1 MSKRIFPSL
10 LSLILITSLTAC
22 NLPLGNSPEAQSL
35 MMTITA
41 QAQLLEQTG
50 SLTTATFTPQ
60 VIVITATPEN
70 GAGVSPP
77 VEEPVASAEILPPA
91 SGAPTLTVSIAT
103 NCRTGPGQ
111 AYSSIYGLPVDV
123 SAEVVGKNTSTNY
136 WIIKIPNGGGTCW
149 LWGQYATVTGDTS
162 GLQNVAIPPTPTP
175 LVTPT
180 FTITPS
186 FTPTKVVIQPPS
198 APSNLSQTHICSIGF
213 TWNIYSFDGTI
224 TWQDTSNNEDGFR
237 VYSFDDNLT
246 GAADILRGTVG
257 ANVTSFNFN
266 TSSFGPSSTIK
277 VEAFNN
283 AGSSTRV
290 SLFFT
295 GNNCPPVVSP

>member
-1 MSKRIFPSL
+1 MIQKPFFL
-10 LSLILITSLTAC
+10 FLILAFSLSAC
-22 NLPLGNSPEAQSL
+22 NLPTNSAGDPANL
-35 MMTITA
+35 LLTITA
-41 QAQLLEQTG
+41 QAQILEQSEQLPTP
-50 SLTTATFTPQ
+50 TATATPI
-60 VIVITATPEN
+60 VIIITATDDGN
-70 GAGVSPP
+70 
-77 VEEPVASAEILPPA
+77 SAAPAQETATNTPDSSSVNVPPPA
-91 SGAPTLTVSIAT
+91 SGAPSVTVSIAT

-123 SAEVVGKNTSTNY
+123 AAEVVGKNTSTNY
-136 WIIKIPNGGGTCW
+136 WIINIPGSNNTCW

-162 GLQNVAIPPTPTP
+162 GLQNVAIPPTPT
-175 LVTPT
+175 
-180 FTITPS
+180 FTITPTLTI
-186 FTPTKVVIQPPS
+186 TPTKVVIQPPS
-198 APSNLSQTHICSIGF
+198 APSNLSQTHICSIGG

>member
-1 MSKRIFPSL
+1 MKKHYKFITYLL
-10 LSLILITSLTAC
+10 LSMLFFQAC
-22 NLPLGNSPEAQSL
+22 NLPAGTPDADKPTDRELTA
-35 MMTITA
+35 TA
-41 QAQLLEQTG
+41 QMLLIEQM
-50 SLTTATFTPQ
+50 SQSPVVIVVTATSEDANPIPLQ
-60 VIVITATPEN
+60 ETATNTPD
-70 GAGVSPP
+70 P
-77 VEEPVASAEILPPA
+77 ASANIPPPE
-91 SGAPTLTVSIAT
+91 SGTPTVTVSTAT

-111 AYSSIYGLPVDV
+111 AYSSIYGLPVGI

-136 WIIKIPNGGGTCW
+136 WIIKIPNGSGTCW

-162 GLQNVAIPPTPTP
+162 GLQNVSIPPTPT
-175 LVTPT
+175 L
-180 FTITPS
+180 TITPT
-186 FTPTKVVIQPPS
+186 FTPTKVVLQPPS

-246 GAADILRGTVG
+246 GAADILKGTVA

-283 AGSSTRV
+283 AGASTRV

>member
-1 MSKRIFPSL
+1 MLKRSNIFIL
-10 LSLILITSLTAC
+10 TILILTMQAC
-22 NLPLGNSPEAQSL
+22 NLKLVNTPDTNKLAL
-35 MMTITA
+35 TITA
-41 QAQLLEQTG
+41 QAQILEQRG
-50 SLTTATFTPQ
+50 LLFTPTSTP
-60 VIVITATPEN
+60 VVVLITATKN
-70 GAGVSPP
+70 GN
-77 VEEPVASAEILPPA
+77 EPAAPLPQETATSTPDPSSANAASPA
-91 SGAPTLTVSIAT
+91 SGAPTVTVSTAT

-111 AYSSIYGLPVDV
+111 AYSSIYGLPVGI

-136 WIIKIPNGGGTCW
+136 WIIKIPNGSGTCW

-162 GLQNVAIPPTPTP
+162 GLQNVAIPPTPT
-175 LVTPT
+175 L
-180 FTITPS
+180 TITPT
-186 FTPTKVVIQPPS
+186 FTPTKVVLQPPS
-198 APSNLSQTHICSIGF
+198 APSNLSQTNVCTIGS

-246 GAADILRGTVG
+246 GAADILRGTVA

-295 GNNCPPVVSP
+295 GNNCPP